1 MRVYL
6 NSRILRVL
14 VLVSVLLVL
23 LSVGWAAGTFQ
34 QKDNARL
41 KLSLVWHQHQ
51 PLYRNRMTDFYEL
64 PWVRVH
70 AVQEYLDSPRIL
82 QEYPQIKVVYNL
94 QPSLIEQLE
103 DYAESTPEEQA
114 KGGAYLYIGADDQ
127 HLELAL
133 KPVEQLTPEERETI
147 QEQFFW
153 INPYMLDNDQDD
165 PYYSPR
171 YAELRRIVS
180 ERSLDDQE
188 LTDLKALYLL
198 WQISPELHE
207 RYGVLDLRE
216 KDRDFT
222 QDDVVRLIT
231 AQHRAVQDVLAQYQ
245 AVERSGQAE
254 IIGSPYY
261 HPILPLL
268 LSPGWDGVRK
278 EPWPESVQAQ
288 LELGIQKY
296 EELFGH
302 PPRGMWPP
310 EQAVSQ
316 EIIAPVAQAGYRWI
330 VTDETVLKG
339 SLGRALH
346 PGELYLPYRVTS
358 GEQSLIV
365 FFRDKELSDRIGFV
379 YGGMPTKLAV
389 FDFMSKLRERYELLQ
404 REGLLDRALVIV
416 ALDGENW
423 MFMGGY
429 PDNGRAFLR
438 ELYRQLSE
446 ADWLETVTP
455 SEFLD
460 RHPDAIVPLDYLAT
474 GSWAGDLST
483 WEGEPEEDAAWN
495 WLAEAREAVLQAEAA
510 DRALE
515 RAWRAIYAAEGSDW
529 FFWYGADQDS
539 GNDPMFDYLFK
550 LHLIAA
556 YREAGWSD
564 EQIPQVLFVR
574 NIAPVVVALGEV
586 KPQIDGK
593 AEAGEWEGAAH
604 LEGPRPLTGLWLGYD
619 ANHLYVRV
627 DTSESPA
634 GWIGQPLRLI
644 LYASGDPGM
653 PVNALTRYG
662 HTELGFGPA
671 QLIEL
676 KFEKLRA
683 NGQGYVFR
691 YLADGHGGWQ
701 LASSIKTLF
710 ERKAFVQD
718 VIEFE
723 VPYSELGLEPEKQL
737 VLRVS
742 LEREGQQLGL
752 IPDRPILTRIP
763 KRISGEL
770 LASFDDP
777 KGDDHGPGT
786 YTYPTDPVFHQEP
799 GIFDLLNYSIYD
811 AGKNWLLVFEFTSL
825 PNPWNA
831 PYGFSHPLIN
841 IYLDTEPGG
850 AVEAADGGDAMQI
863 QLHPDHPWD
872 WFMRIAGW
880 AYGRLLATPDGQEF
894 QVDVT
899 SDPAKRQVIVSVS
912 KDLVRGICGF
922 HYVMVASQDGFADDY
937 IRPIAQEAGQWVGGG
952 SPAPTVAPKIYDYL
966 APPGYT
972 QEEILSSYDIE
983 TGEFATLIPIE
994 VECR

>member
-1 MRVYL
+1 M
-6 NSRILRVL
+6 
-14 VLVSVLLVL
+14 LVSILFVL
-23 LSVGWAAGTFQ
+23 LSVDWAAGTFGQ
-34 QKDNARL
+34 EDNARL

-103 DYAESTPEEQA
+103 DYAEITPEEQA

-133 KPVEQLTPEERETI
+133 TPVEQLTPEERETI

-153 INPYMLDNDQDD
+153 INPYMLDDDQND

-171 YAELRRIVS
+171 YAELRRIAN
-180 ERSLDDQE
+180 ERSLNDQE

-222 QDDVVRLIT
+222 QDDIVRLIT

-316 EIIAPVAQAGYRWI
+316 EIIAPVATVGYRWT
-330 VTDETVLKG
+330 VTDETVLSK
-339 SLGRALH
+339 SLGRALQ
-346 PGELYLPYRVTS
+346 PGELYLPYRVAAD
-358 GEQSLIV
+358 GRNLIV
-365 FFRDKELSDRIGFV
+365 LFRDKELSDRISFA
-379 YGGMPTKLAV
+379 YGSMPTKLAV
-389 FDFMSKLRERYELLQ
+389 TDFMNKLHKRYELLKQ
-404 REGLLDRALVIV
+404 NGLLNRALVTV

-455 SEFLD
+455 TEFLD
-460 RHPDAIVPLDYLAT
+460 KHPDAIVPLDHLAT

-495 WLAEAREAVLQAEAA
+495 WLAEAHQAVEAAEAA
-510 DRALE
+510 GQDTSE
-515 RAWRAIYAAEGSDW
+515 AWLAIRAAEGSDW
-529 FFWYGADQDS
+529 FFWYGNDQDS

-556 YREAGWSD
+556 YRSIGTAED
-564 EQIPQVLFVR
+564 QIPQVLFVR
-574 NIAPVVVALGEV
+574 NVSPLAVALSEV
-586 KPQIDGK
+586 KPTIDGV
-593 AEAGEWEGAAH
+593 AEQGEWDGAAH
-604 LEGPRPLTGLWLGYD
+604 FTAEGSLKDLRLGYD
-619 ANHLYVRV
+619 ANHLYIRV
-627 DTSESPA
+627 DTPESPA

-653 PVNALTRYG
+653 AVNASSRYG
-662 HTELGFGPA
+662 GAELGFGPA

-676 KFEKLRA
+676 KFDKL
-683 NGQGYVFR
+683 GQDGKGYVFR
-691 YLADGHGGWQ
+691 YLADGHGGWRA
-701 LASSIKTLF
+701 ASSIRTLF
-710 ERKAFVQD
+710 ERKAAVKD

-723 VPYSELGLEPEKQL
+723 VPYSELGLEPEKQI
-737 VLRVS
+737 VLRFS
-742 LEREGQQLGL
+742 LEQEGQQLGL
-752 IPDRPILTRIP
+752 GPDRPILTRIP
-763 KRISGEL
+763 KRVSGEL

-777 KGDDHGPGT
+777 RGDDHGPGS

-811 AGKNWLLVFEFTSL
+811 DGKNWLLVFEFTSL

-831 PYGFSHPLIN
+831 PFGFSHPLIN
-841 IYLDTEPGG
+841 VYLDTAPGG
-850 AVEAADGGDAMQI
+850 AIEAADGGDAMQVR
-863 QLHPDHPWD
+863 LSEAHPWD
-872 WFMRIAGW
+872 WFLRIAGW

-894 QVDVT
+894 EVDIA
-899 SDPAKRQVIVSVS
+899 SDPAKHQVIVSVS
-912 KDLVRGICGF
+912 KDLVGEICGY
-922 HYVMVASQDGFADDY
+922 HYIMIASQDGYSDDY

-966 APPGYT
+966 APEGYT
-972 QEEILSSYDIE
+972 QEEILSSYNIE
-983 TGEFATLIPIE
+983 TEEFATLVPVE
-994 VECR
+994 VECK